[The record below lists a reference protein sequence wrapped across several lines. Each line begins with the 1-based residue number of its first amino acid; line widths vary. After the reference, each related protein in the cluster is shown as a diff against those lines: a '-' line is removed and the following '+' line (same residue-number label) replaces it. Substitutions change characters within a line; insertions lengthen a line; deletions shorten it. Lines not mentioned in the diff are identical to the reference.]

1 MERRGTN
8 DPVAAHAEDWI
19 RAGDWVAEQLR
30 QSLQVLA
37 AEAQEQVDHFH
48 PGSDIISELVTDY
61 NHFAETIFTY
71 WILSPNQ
78 ALQLKTLK
86 DYFQALDDPATD
98 DFWTVKA
105 LYSDPRWNEVR
116 RLAKHALSSLEWP
129 MKERED
135 QI

>member
-30 QSLQVLA
+30 RSLQVLA
-37 AEAQEQVDHFH
+37 AEAQRQVDFY
-48 PGSDIISELVTDY
+48 PPNSDIMGELATDY
-61 NHFAETIFTY
+61 LHFAETIFTY
-71 WILSPNQ
+71 WKLSPNQ
-78 ALQLKTLK
+78 ALQLKALA
-86 DYFQALDDPATD
+86 DFFHALDRPEEEK
-98 DFWTVKA
+98 FWTVQA
-105 LYSDPRWNEVR
+105 LYDDPRWNEVR